1 MLGYQNRRWRI
12 EPHPE
17 WVEPHWNE
25 QNYLLPFA
33 AGIPGELRFIY
44 VPAYQWR
51 VTVKALEAG
60 TSYHAFLFDPATGQ
74 EMSLGEA
81 RGDEQGD
88 WTTPVLPKFQD
99 WLLVLESGR

>member
-1 MLGYQNRRWRI
+1 MGELHRNK
-12 EPHPE
+12 
-17 WVEPHWNE
+17 
-25 QNYLLPFA
+25 QNYFLPFA
-33 AGIPGELRFIY
+33 AGILGELRFIDG
-44 VPAYQWR
+44 PKYQWR
-51 VTVKALEAG
+51 VTVKLLEPG
-60 TSYHAFLFDPATGQ
+60 MSYCAFLFDPATEQ